1 MKCPNCGGEIENN
14 AKFCTFCG
22 SQITVEMQKEREQL
36 NKSGCPKCGSTNVTF
51 NREKQGELKG
61 KNGTV
66 VVRSTIGL
74 CKDCGYTWSTTNTTQ
89 PQKKNKTWLW
99 VLGWIFVFPVPLTIL
114 MLRKKDMKPALKYG
128 IIAAAW
134 IVYLIIGLSGNS
146 NDNTATTG
154 NNTETIVSENETI
167 NDDVTTN
174 IVESQTDSEVV
185 EQTETNYA
193 DDEIVNRF
201 ISEFQEIAG
210 YKMTDIS
217 KGNIRTKYFA
227 YANNCYLEMINA
239 TDAGAEAFC
248 ISYSFGSLSEEE
260 IYSVFT
266 DCLKTLG
273 ATDEEIEKT
282 IADFTTNNDGDYMIE
297 GYETNSS
304 ITCTYC
310 PTKEL
315 SNGTSIGHIEIASS
329 TFGK

>member
-193 DDEIVNRF
+193 DDEIVNKF
-201 ISEFQEIAG
+201 ITILLINPYQIFIGIYIIAKIITWQIIG
-210 YKMTDIS
+210 I
-217 KGNIRTKYFA
+217 
-227 YANNCYLEMINA
+227 
-239 TDAGAEAFC
+239 
-248 ISYSFGSLSEEE
+248 
-260 IYSVFT
+260 V
-266 DCLKTLG
+266 LK
-273 ATDEEIEKT
+273 
-282 IADFTTNNDGDYMIE
+282 
-297 GYETNSS
+297 
-304 ITCTYC
+304 
-310 PTKEL
+310 
-315 SNGTSIGHIEIASS
+315 SNGISNQMLIFIGYNHSFIRLPTFIA
-329 TFGK
+329 FNNFD

>member
-36 NKSGCPKCGSTNVTF
+36 NKAGCPKCGSTNVTF

-61 KNGTV
+61 KNGTA

-89 PQKKNKTWLW
+89 PQKKSKTWLW

-114 MLRKKDMKPALKYG
+114 MLRKKEMKPALKYG

-146 NDNTATTG
+146 NDDTATTG
-154 NNTETIVSENETI
+154 NNTETIVSESETI
-167 NDDVTTN
+167 NDDATTN

-193 DDEIVNRF
+193 DDEIVNKF

-210 YKMTDIS
+210 YEMTDIS

-239 TDAGAEAFC
+239 TDAGAEEFC

-266 DCLKTLG
+266 DCFSCRHPLIIRYPHSLISQTDLSVHHICGNHLHHIVSIEAVVRSNYFLLHCEALKLLP
-273 ATDEEIEKT
+273 
-282 IADFTTNNDGDYMIE
+282 
-297 GYETNSS
+297 SS
-304 ITCTYC
+304 
-310 PTKEL
+310 L
-315 SNGTSIGHIEIASS
+315 
-329 TFGK
+329 

>member
-1 MKCPNCGGEIENN
+1 MRGTMVVSTYEEVYTNEVSQLWWRNRNN

-146 NDNTATTG
+146 M
-154 NNTETIVSENETI
+154 II
-167 NDDVTTN
+167 
-174 IVESQTDSEVV
+174 QL
-185 EQTETNYA
+185 QR
-193 DDEIVNRF
+193 EI
-201 ISEFQEIAG
+201 IQ
-210 YKMTDIS
+210 KQ
-217 KGNIRTKYFA
+217 
-227 YANNCYLEMINA
+227 
-239 TDAGAEAFC
+239 
-248 ISYSFGSLSEEE
+248 
-260 IYSVFT
+260 
-266 DCLKTLG
+266 
-273 ATDEEIEKT
+273 
-282 IADFTTNNDGDYMIE
+282 
-297 GYETNSS
+297 
-304 ITCTYC
+304 
-310 PTKEL
+310 
-315 SNGTSIGHIEIASS
+315 
-329 TFGK
+329 